1 MPEPGIRLPAFAVDG
16 SGMRVRIVLVAVFV
30 AALLAA
36 PSAQAYVHFY
46 GTVGPLATITLKR
59 GDGTNVTRAVH
70 GLKTFVI
77 RDRSSVH
84 NFHLFGPGVDRATG
98 IAFVGTKTWTPVRL
112 RIGTY
117 VFRCDAHP
125 RTMRKTFV
133 VS

>member
-1 MPEPGIRLPAFAVDG
+1 
-16 SGMRVRIVLVAVFV
+16 MRVSAKADYALRAVLELAAALM
-30 AALLAA
+30 AALLVV

-46 GTVGPLATITLKR
+46 GTVGPTATITLKR

-70 GLKTFVI
+70 GLRTFVI
-77 RDRSSVH
+77 RDRSTVH
-84 NFHLFGPGVDRATG
+84 NFHLFGPGVDRATSL
-98 IAFVGTKTWTPVRL
+98 AFVGTRTWTPVRL

-133 VS
+133 VY